1 MSANRPRIDLKAHK
15 RLVIAGTFFVAIVL
29 AIVPVPVW
37 AEAIRPDWVA
47 LVLLFWCLSTPD
59 RIGVGVGWLVGLI
72 LDVLYGSLLGQHAAA
87 LALIAFLMLKVHL
100 QVRMF
105 PRWQQAVTVFILIAL
120 SHLLILW
127 VRGATNQA
135 PSTLAYWLPS
145 ATSALVW
152 PFLFPLLRD
161 LRRRANLT

>member
-1 MSANRPRIDLKAHK
+1 MSFDRPHIDLKAHK
-15 RLVIAGTFFVAIVL
+15 RLVIGGTFFVAIVL
-29 AIVPVPVW
+29 AIMPVPGW

-47 LVLLFWCLSTPD
+47 LVLLFWCLATPD
-59 RIGVGVGWLVGLI
+59 RVGVGVGWLVGLI

-87 LALIAFLMLKVHL
+87 LALIAFIMLKLHL

-105 PRWQQAVTVFILIAL
+105 PRWQQGVIVLILVAI
-120 SHLLILW
+120 SHLLVLW

-145 ATSALVW
+145 VVSALVW
-152 PFLFPLLRD
+152 PFLFPLLRE